1 MAVYFVTGKLGS
13 GKTLFTIDVIQQALG
28 QGRRVASNL
37 NLHLEPMMGSS
48 STATAVRL
56 PDKPRLCD
64 LEALGTG
71 YPVDEPYDERR
82 FGVIVLDELAMWL
95 NTRTFQDKERLGVLQ
110 WFLHARKLRWDVYF
124 IVQHIEAIDKQLR
137 ESMCEH
143 LVVCTR
149 ADRIKFMRAF
159 KLPQVHLARVY
170 YGDSES
176 SPLVDRVFY
185 RSTELYGAYE
195 TEQVF
200 TDDLMWLNGRAVDMR
215 ASYSLVPPMLSSGR
229 YTEAASAGDA
239 VVSIPRFLL
248 SCLLW
253 LPVAL
258 ACRVDPESRAYFDA
272 RCR

>member
-28 QGRRVASNL
+28 QGRRVATNLDL
-37 NLHLEPMMGSS
+37 NLEHMLGPTS
-48 STATAVRL
+48 STSATRL

-71 YPVDEPYDERR
+71 YPSEEPYNESR
-82 FGVIVLDELAMWL
+82 FGVMVLDELSMWM

-110 WFLHARKLRWDVYF
+110 WFLHARKLRWDLYF

-143 LVVCTR
+143 LVVCSR
-149 ADRIKFMRAF
+149 ADRIKVMRAF

-170 YGDSES
+170 YGDNETA
-176 SPLVDRVFY
+176 PLVDRIFY
-185 RSTELYGAYE
+185 RSKELYGAYQ

-200 TDDLMWLNGRAVDMR
+200 TDDLEWLNGRPVDMR
-215 ASYSLVPPMLSSGR
+215 AMYSVVPPMLTTGR
-229 YTEAASAGDA
+229 YQQKQSSDDY
-239 VVSIPRFLL
+239 VSIPRFFLSLFLWPTVKL
-248 SCLLW
+248 SC
-253 LPVAL
+253 AL
-258 ACRVDPESRAYFDA
+258 SSECRRYFLGADN
-272 RCR
+272 